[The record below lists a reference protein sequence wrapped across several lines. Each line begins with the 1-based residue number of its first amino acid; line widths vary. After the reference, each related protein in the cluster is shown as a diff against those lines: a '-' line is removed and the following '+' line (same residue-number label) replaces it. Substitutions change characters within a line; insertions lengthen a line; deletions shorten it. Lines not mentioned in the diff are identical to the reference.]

1 MRNDL
6 FHSYVFSSPLSA
18 ESSSKTHNTPVVAL
32 KCAGCSSLATVA
44 LVVHNSCRIVKQS
57 VVVIIVER
65 ALSVL
70 LVIHLSPTS

>member
-18 ESSSKTHNTPVVAL
+18 ESSSKTHNTPVAL